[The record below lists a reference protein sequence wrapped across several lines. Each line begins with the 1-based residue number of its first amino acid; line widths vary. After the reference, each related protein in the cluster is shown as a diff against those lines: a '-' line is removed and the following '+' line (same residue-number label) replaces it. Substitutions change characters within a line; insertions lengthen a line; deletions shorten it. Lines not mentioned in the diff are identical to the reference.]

1 MNACATV
8 FDELRCYGVP
18 LQQVMNSDATVFH

>member
-1 MNACATV
+1 MNSGATM

-18 LQQVMNSDATVFH
+18 LNQVMNSGATVFH